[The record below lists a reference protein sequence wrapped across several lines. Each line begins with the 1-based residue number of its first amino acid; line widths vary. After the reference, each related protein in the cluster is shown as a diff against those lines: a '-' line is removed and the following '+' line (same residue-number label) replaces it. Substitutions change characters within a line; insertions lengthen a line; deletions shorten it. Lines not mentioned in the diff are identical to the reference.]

1 VTVEAGKVLS
11 HYRLIEKIGEGG
23 MGVVWKALDTTLDR
37 EAAIKILPAAFQ
49 QDAERLTRF
58 EREAKLLASLNHP
71 NVATIHGLHKDDGVC
86 FLAME
91 LIEGRTLRAAMADEL
106 SLDESIHVTVQ
117 VAGALSVA
125 HESDIVHRDVKPENI
140 MIRNDGYVKVL
151 DFGLANLAQTP
162 GHSSVAMTASA
173 PGAIVGTVPYMSPEQ
188 CHGTRTTSASDI
200 FSLGVVL
207 YELATGRH
215 PFPAES
221 AVACMRC
228 IVTETPLSPSRLN
241 PAMSKELET
250 LILEMLKKE
259 PGLRP
264 DAREVTRRMAERKGR
279 HSNRELRPLQEKSVP
294 AMVGRAEQ
302 EATMLEVFQTAAE
315 GHGRLVCVTG
325 EPGIGKTTLVESF
338 LRGLTADGETC
349 FVARGRCSER
359 LAGTEAY
366 LPLLEALEN
375 LLRGPHGDQVSR
387 VMKVV
392 APSWYFRTAPLASDD
407 SAGATLFEDAKASS
421 QERMKRELIAFL
433 DELSRTAPVI
443 LCFDDVHWA
452 DVSTVDSLAY
462 VGARG
467 DGLRLLTVA
476 TYRPSDL
483 LLRDHPFVGVKR
495 ELQARGACREIA
507 LGFLSTDDIAGYLS
521 LEFPAHAFP
530 DELAEFVH
538 TKTEGNALFM
548 VNLIRYLRDVKAIV
562 ERDGWRLVRPLSE
575 IEEEMPESIRSMI
588 ERKIDQLE
596 DADRRLLVA
605 ASVQGAE
612 FHASIV
618 AEAVG
623 ENEVDVEERL
633 ERLDRVHAFVR
644 VLEEEELPDG
654 SLTVR
659 YGFVHALYQNVL
671 YGKLTPARRAAQSAA
686 VAAAWVRRRG
696 EDTSPVANELG
707 VLFEAARDFAQ
718 ASDYFLQ
725 AAEKAALVYAN
736 QEAIE
741 LCRRSIRNAEKLP
754 EDERYTR
761 IHTAA
766 LHLAILHM
774 TISRLEESSEFFEQA
789 ERAAEAAGDTEAR
802 IQAICGRGMSMLLL
816 KRLDEMR
823 GDGDRATELAR
834 SIDSAVGVASAETV
848 LASERL
854 CFGDLQTAESLFK
867 RSIPVL
873 QAAGLKAHAV
883 QAVVYCAGLHVWR
896 LEYDDAHRVYLDAL
910 EKARELGSTFDIVG
924 AHFFISMALGNEG
937 RLGEA
942 LAKLTEARRVAELN
956 REQYWLPRL
965 PNTLAWLH
973 MELGDMETSL
983 GLNLECVELAREF
996 DMAEGEANAHVNLA
1010 GNYLELAEPDRARE
1024 HLQCAERIFERDVW
1038 FRWRYNIRLHAE
1050 YARYWIARGD
1060 LAAARIS
1067 AETCRTAATKHQ
1079 ARKYLAWSQKILGE
1093 IALLEDDVET
1103 AAVQLDESLRVLGRY
1118 PCPII
1123 EWKILRMRSDVALR
1137 VGDDAA
1143 RDGFLGRAR
1152 SVVRLLAES
1161 VPDEVLREGFLRSK
1175 AVRDL

>member
-1 VTVEAGKVLS
+1 MQPGQTLR
-11 HYRLIEKIGEGG
+11 HYRLVEKIGEGG

-37 EAAIKILPAAFQ
+37 EVAIKILPDAFQ
-49 QDAERLTRF
+49 QDPEKLTRL

-71 NVATIHGLHKDDGVC
+71 NVATIHGLHKDDGVW

-91 LIEGRTLRAAMADEL
+91 LIEGRTLRSAMGDGL
-106 SLDESIHVTVQ
+106 SVEESIDVTVQ
-117 VAGALSVA
+117 VARALSVA
-125 HESDIVHRDVKPENI
+125 HESDIVHRDLKPDNI

-151 DFGLANLAQTP
+151 DFGLASLVQVSNRGPDT
-162 GHSSVAMTASA
+162 MTVTVT
-173 PGAIVGTVPYMSPEQ
+173 GGIVGTVPYMSPEQ
-188 CHGTRTTSASDI
+188 CRGTKITSASDI

-215 PFPAES
+215 PFREKS
-221 AVACMRC
+221 AVACMGR
-228 IVTETPLSPSRLN
+228 IVSETPITPSRLN
-241 PAMSKELET
+241 PAVSKELET
-250 LILEMLKKE
+250 LILDMLKKE

-264 DAREVTRRMAERKGR
+264 DAREVTYRMAERKGR
-279 HSNRELRPLQEKSVP
+279 HGGREKRAEQEEPIPS
-294 AMVGRAEQ
+294 MVGRAEQ
-302 EATMLEVFQTAAE
+302 EASMLELFRTAAS

-325 EPGIGKTTLVESF
+325 EPGIGKTTLVEGF
-338 LRGLTADGETC
+338 LRGLTADGESC

-375 LLRGPHGDQVSR
+375 LLRGPHEDQVSR

-407 SAGATLFEDAKASS
+407 SSGASLREDAKASS

-433 DELSRTAPVI
+433 EELSRTAPVI
-443 LCFDDVHWA
+443 LFFDDVHWA
-452 DVSTVDSLAY
+452 DVSTVDFLAY
-462 VGARG
+462 IGARG
-467 DGLRLLTVA
+467 DGLQLLTVA

-483 LLRDHPFVGVKR
+483 LLSDHPFVGVKR

-507 LGFLSTDDIAGYLS
+507 LGFLSTEDIAGYLS
-521 LEFPAHAFP
+521 LEFPGHTFP
-530 DELAEFVH
+530 DEFAEFVH

-548 VNLIRYLRDVKAIV
+548 VNLIRYLRDVKAIA
-562 ERDGWRLVRPLSE
+562 ERDGWRLVRPLSK
-575 IEEEMPESIRSMI
+575 IEKEMPESIRSMI
-588 ERKIDQLE
+588 ERKIDQME

-618 AEAVG
+618 AEAVA
-623 ENEVDVEERL
+623 EDEVDVEERL
-633 ERLDRVHAFVR
+633 ERLDRLHAFVR
-644 VLEEEELPDG
+644 LLEEEEFPDG

-659 YGFVHALYQNVL
+659 YSFVHALYQDAL

-686 VAAAWVRRRG
+686 VARAWVRRRG
-696 EDTSPVANELG
+696 HDTSPVANELG
-707 VLFEAARDFAQ
+707 VLFEAARDFGQ

-725 AAEKAALVYAN
+725 AADKASRVYAN

-741 LCRRSIRNAEKLP
+741 LCQRSIRNAEKLP

-766 LHLAILHM
+766 LHLAILHL
-774 TISRLEESSEFFEQA
+774 TISRFEEATEFFDQA

-802 IQAICGRGMSMLLL
+802 IQAICGRGMMFLLL
-816 KRLDEMR
+816 RRLDEMR
-823 GDGDRATELAR
+823 GEGKRAAELAR
-834 SIDSAVGVASAETV
+834 SVDSGVGVASAEMV

-854 CFGDLQTAESLFK
+854 CLGELQKAELLFS
-867 RSIPVL
+867 RSIPIL
-873 QAAGLKAHAV
+873 QSAGLRAEAV
-883 QAVVYCAGLHVWR
+883 QAVVLSGALHTWR
-896 LEYDDAHRVYLDAL
+896 LEYDDAHRIYMVAL
-910 EKARELGSTFDIVG
+910 NKARELGSTFDIVG
-924 AHFFISMALGNEG
+924 AHFFNGMALGNQG

-942 LAKLTEARRVAELN
+942 LAALTEGRRVAELN

-965 PNTLAWLH
+965 PNTFAWLH

-996 DMAEGEANAHVNLA
+996 SMAEGEANAHVNLA
-1010 GNYLELAEPDRARE
+1010 GIYVELAESDSARE
-1024 HLQCAERIFERDVW
+1024 HLRCAARLYEGDVW
-1038 FRWRYNIRLHAE
+1038 FRWRYNIRWHAE

-1060 LAAARIS
+1060 LAAARNS
-1067 AETCRTAATKHQ
+1067 AEACQTAATKHQ

-1093 IALLEDDVET
+1093 IALLEDDVE
-1103 AAVQLDESLRVLGRY
+1103 AATLHFDESLRILSKY
-1118 PCPII
+1118 PCPTI
-1123 EWKILRMRSDVALR
+1123 EWKILRMRGDAALR

-1143 RDGFLGRAR
+1143 RDRFRGRAR
-1152 SVVRLLAES
+1152 SVVSRLAES
-1161 VPDEVLREGFLRSK
+1161 VPDEGLRERFLRSK